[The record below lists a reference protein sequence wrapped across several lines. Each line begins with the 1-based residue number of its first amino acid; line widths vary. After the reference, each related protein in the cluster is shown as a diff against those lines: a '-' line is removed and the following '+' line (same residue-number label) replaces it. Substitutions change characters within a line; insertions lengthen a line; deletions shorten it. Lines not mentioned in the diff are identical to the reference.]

1 MKKLIFL
8 TIFTFVIGGV
18 AMAQDTDYTPKKIQ
32 KQDRTQVRK
41 KDQLNIQDGTKIQER
56 KQERIHS
63 RNEAALQGETVS
75 SVAKNTE
82 SGSGKGEIVRQE
94 ARNKGENQK
103 MRDRENISARNQ
115 SMGARGNAM
124 QRNSN
129 MRMQKGPGA
138 GRK

>member
-8 TIFTFVIGGV
+8 TIFTLVIGAV
-18 AMAQDTDYTPKKIQ
+18 AMAQDTESAPKKIQ
-32 KQDRTQVRK
+32 KQERTHVRE
-41 KDQLNIQDGTKIQER
+41 KDQLHKQDGTKIYEH
-56 KQERIHS
+56 KQERIHA
-63 RNEAALQGETVS
+63 RNEAALHGETVS

-82 SGSGKGEIVRQE
+82 SGPGKGEMVSQE
-94 ARNKGENQK
+94 ARTRGENQK
-103 MRDRENISARNQ
+103 MRERENVSARNQ

-129 MRMQKGPGA
+129 MRMQKGPGT